1 MTKRVVSRPDAELV
15 DALRK
20 RGIDVNARQLERYRQ
35 AKLLLEQPQEHPGR
49 GKGTISHLPK
59 GAVERVVEVKAI
71 LDRHR
76 DLRDALFVL
85 FMRDREIGEDAL
97 KEAYRSHLRDL
108 VGYCWKLARRDPQTP
123 PNPSSLDVAEAVARR
138 WVRWSRRSSKGRLL
152 RKRLAAIAGAESVDG
167 LDRHACL
174 GAVLRIPRGR
184 PDTVGQ

>member
-97 KEAYRSHLRDL
+97 KEAYR
-108 VGYCWKLARRDPQTP
+108 LA
-123 PNPSSLDVAEAVARR
+123 SSRPR
-138 WVRWSRRSSKGRLL
+138 RLL
-152 RKRLAAIAGAESVDG
+152 LEAGAQ
-167 LDRHACL
+167 
-174 GAVLRIPRGR
+174 R
-184 PDTVGQ
+184 PANATKPKFA